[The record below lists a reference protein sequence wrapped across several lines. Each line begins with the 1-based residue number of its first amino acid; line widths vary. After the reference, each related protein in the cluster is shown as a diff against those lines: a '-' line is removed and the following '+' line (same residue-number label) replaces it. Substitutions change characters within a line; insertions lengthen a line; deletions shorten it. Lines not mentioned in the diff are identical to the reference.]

1 MSRVITYIDAI
12 TEALD
17 QEMARDERVFLIGE
31 DIGLYGGVFKA
42 TKGLQKKYGEYRV
55 IDSPISE
62 NLIVGA
68 GVGSALAGMRPV
80 PEIQF
85 ADFVTPA
92 MDQIIQQA
100 AKIRYRTGG
109 AWSVPLVVRICCG
122 GDVGG
127 GLYHS
132 QMNEAW
138 FVHCPGLKV
147 VIPSN
152 PYDAKGLLL
161 AAIRDPDPVLYFEHK
176 RLYRSVKAE
185 VPEGDYTVPI
195 GPAEVKRSGRDM
207 TVVAYGLMLVWA
219 MEASEKLEKEGI
231 SCEVIDLRTLL
242 PIDKPTVLESVKRTG
257 KALLVQEAPKTAG
270 VMAEISAIITEEAFD
285 YLDAPVMRLAGLDVP
300 PIPFAPP
307 YEKFY
312 LPTADRI
319 MKKARQ
325 LKAY

>member
-1 MSRVITYIDAI
+1 MGRVITYIDAI

-62 NLIVGA
+62 NLIVGS
-68 GVGSALAGMRPV
+68 GVGAALAGMRPV

-85 ADFVTPA
+85 ADFVSPA

-147 VIPSN
+147 VMPSN

-176 RLYRSVKAE
+176 RLYRSLKAE

-195 GPAEVKRSGRDM
+195 GPAEVKKTGKDM
-207 TVVAYGLMLVWA
+207 TIVAYALMLVWA
-219 MEASEKLEKEGI
+219 MEAAEKLEKEGI
-231 SCEVIDLRTLL
+231 SCEVIDMKTLL
-242 PIDKPTVLESVKRTG
+242 PIDKQTILESVKKTG
-257 KALLVQEAPKTAG
+257 KALLLQEAPKTAG
-270 VMAEISAIITEEAFD
+270 VMAEISAIITEEVFD

-312 LPTADRI
+312 LPTVDRI

>member
-1 MSRVITYIDAI
+1 MGRVITFIDAI

-17 QEMARDERVFLIGE
+17 QEMARDERVYLIGE

-68 GVGSALAGMRPV
+68 GIGSALVGMRPV

-85 ADFVTPA
+85 ADFVSPA
-92 MDQIIQQA
+92 MDQIVQQA

-132 QMNEAW
+132 QINEAW

-147 VIPSN
+147 VMPSN
-152 PYDAKGLLL
+152 PHDAKGLLL

-176 RLYRSVKAE
+176 RLYRSVKGE
-185 VPEGDYTVPI
+185 VPEGDYTVSI
-195 GPAEVKRSGRDM
+195 GPAEVKKTGKDM
-207 TVVAYGLMLVWA
+207 TIVAYALMLVWA
-219 MEASEKLEKEGI
+219 MEAAEKLEKEGI
-231 SCEVIDLRTLL
+231 SCEVIDMKTLL
-242 PIDKPTVLESVKRTG
+242 PIDKQTILESVKKTG
-257 KALLVQEAPKTAG
+257 KALLLQEAPKTAG
-270 VMAEISAIITEEAFD
+270 VMAEISAIITEEVFD

-312 LPTADRI
+312 LPTVDRI

>member
-1 MSRVITYIDAI
+1 MGRVITFIDAI

-17 QEMARDERVFLIGE
+17 QEMARDERVYLIGE

-68 GVGSALAGMRPV
+68 GIGSALVGMRPV

-85 ADFVTPA
+85 ADFVSPA
-92 MDQIIQQA
+92 MDQIVQQA

-132 QMNEAW
+132 QINEAW

-147 VIPSN
+147 VMPSN
-152 PYDAKGLLL
+152 PHDAKGLLL

-176 RLYRSVKAE
+176 RLYRSVKGE

-195 GPAEVKRSGRDM
+195 GPAEVKKTGKDM
-207 TVVAYGLMLVWA
+207 TIVAYALMLVWA
-219 MEASEKLEKEGI
+219 MEAAEKLEKEGI
-231 SCEVIDLRTLL
+231 FCEVIDMKTLL
-242 PIDKPTVLESVKRTG
+242 PIDKQTILESVKKTG
-257 KALLVQEAPKTAG
+257 KALLLQEAPKTAG
-270 VMAEISAIITEEAFD
+270 VMAEISAIITEEVFD

-312 LPTADRI
+312 LPTVDRI

>member
-1 MSRVITYIDAI
+1 MGRVITFIDAI

-17 QEMARDERVFLIGE
+17 QEMARDERVYLIGE

-68 GVGSALAGMRPV
+68 GIGSALVGMRPV

-85 ADFVTPA
+85 ADFVSPA
-92 MDQIIQQA
+92 MDQIVQQA

-132 QMNEAW
+132 QINEAW

-147 VIPSN
+147 VMPSN

-176 RLYRSVKAE
+176 RLYRSVKGE
-185 VPEGDYTVPI
+185 VPEGDYAVPI
-195 GPAEVKRSGRDM
+195 GPAEVKKTGKDM
-207 TVVAYGLMLVWA
+207 TIVAYALMLVWA
-219 MEASEKLEKEGI
+219 MEAAEKLEKEGI
-231 SCEVIDLRTLL
+231 SCEVIDMKTLL
-242 PIDKPTVLESVKRTG
+242 PIDKKTILESVKKTG
-257 KALLVQEAPKTAG
+257 KALLLQEAPKTAG

-312 LPTADRI
+312 LPTVDRI
-319 MKKARQ
+319 MKKVRQ

>member
-1 MSRVITYIDAI
+1 MGRVITFIDAI

-17 QEMARDERVFLIGE
+17 QEMARDERVYLIGE

-68 GVGSALAGMRPV
+68 GIGSALVGMRPV

-85 ADFVTPA
+85 ADFVSPA
-92 MDQIIQQA
+92 MDQIVQQA

-132 QMNEAW
+132 QINEAW

-147 VIPSN
+147 VMPSN

-176 RLYRSVKAE
+176 RLYRSVKGD

-195 GPAEVKRSGRDM
+195 GPAEVKKTGRDM
-207 TVVAYGLMLVWA
+207 TIVAYALMLVWA
-219 MEASEKLEKEGI
+219 MEAAEKLEKEGI
-231 SCEVIDLRTLL
+231 SCEVIDMKTLL
-242 PIDKPTVLESVKRTG
+242 PIDKQTILESVKKTG
-257 KALLVQEAPKTAG
+257 KALLLQEAPKTAG

-312 LPTADRI
+312 LPTVDRI

>member
-1 MSRVITYIDAI
+1 MGRVITFIDAI

-17 QEMARDERVFLIGE
+17 QEMARDERVYLIGE

-68 GVGSALAGMRPV
+68 GIGSALVGMRPV

-85 ADFVTPA
+85 ADFVSPA
-92 MDQIIQQA
+92 MDQIVQQA

-132 QMNEAW
+132 QINEAW

-147 VIPSN
+147 VMPSN
-152 PYDAKGLLL
+152 PYDAKGMLL

-176 RLYRSVKAE
+176 RLYRSVKGE

-195 GPAEVKRSGRDM
+195 GPAEVKRTGKDM
-207 TVVAYGLMLVWA
+207 TIVAYALMLVWA
-219 MEASEKLEKEGI
+219 MEAAEKLEKEGI
-231 SCEVIDLRTLL
+231 SCEVIDLKTLL
-242 PIDKPTVLESVKRTG
+242 PIDKNTICESVKKTG
-257 KALLVQEAPKTAG
+257 KALLLQEAPKTAG

-312 LPTADRI
+312 LPTVDRI

>member
-1 MSRVITYIDAI
+1 MGRVITYIDAI

-17 QEMARDERVFLIGE
+17 QEMARDERVYLIGE

-68 GVGSALAGMRPV
+68 GVGSALVGMRPV

-92 MDQIIQQA
+92 MDQIVQQA
-100 AKIRYRTGG
+100 AKVRYRTGG

-132 QMNEAW
+132 QTNEAW

-147 VIPSN
+147 VMPSN

-176 RLYRSVKAE
+176 RLYRSVKGD

-195 GPAEVKRSGRDM
+195 GPAEVKRIGKDM
-207 TVVAYGLMLVWA
+207 TIVAYALMLVWA
-219 MEASEKLEKEGI
+219 MEAAEKLEKEGI
-231 SCEVIDLRTLL
+231 SCEVIDMKTLL
-242 PIDKPTVLESVKRTG
+242 PIEKKTILESVQKTG
-257 KALLVQEAPKTAG
+257 KALLLQEAPKTAG

-312 LPTADRI
+312 LPTVDRI
-319 MKKARQ
+319 MEKARQ

>member
-1 MSRVITYIDAI
+1 MGRVITYIDAI

-62 NLIVGA
+62 NLIVGS
-68 GVGSALAGMRPV
+68 GVGAALAGMRPV

-85 ADFVTPA
+85 ADFVSPA

-147 VIPSN
+147 VMPSN

-176 RLYRSVKAE
+176 RLYRSLKAE

-195 GPAEVKRSGRDM
+195 GPAEVKKTGKDM
-207 TVVAYGLMLVWA
+207 TIVAYALMLVWA
-219 MEASEKLEKEGI
+219 MEAAEKLEKEGI
-231 SCEVIDLRTLL
+231 SCEVIDMKTLL
-242 PIDKPTVLESVKRTG
+242 PIDKQTILESVKKTG
-257 KALLVQEAPKTAG
+257 KALLLQEAPKTAG
-270 VMAEISAIITEEAFD
+270 VMAEISAIITEEVFD

-312 LPTADRI
+312 LPTVDRI
-319 MKKARQ
+319 LKKARQ

>member
-1 MSRVITYIDAI
+1 MGRVITYIDAI

-68 GVGSALAGMRPV
+68 GIGSALVGMRPV

-85 ADFVTPA
+85 ADFVSPA
-92 MDQIIQQA
+92 MDQIVQQA

-147 VIPSN
+147 VMPSN
-152 PYDAKGLLL
+152 PHDAKGLLL

-176 RLYRSVKAE
+176 RLYRSVKGE

-195 GPAEVKRSGRDM
+195 GPAEVKKTGKDI
-207 TVVAYGLMLVWA
+207 TIVAYALMLVWG
-219 MEASEKLEKEGI
+219 MEAAEKLEKEGI
-231 SCEVIDLRTLL
+231 SCEVIDLKTLL
-242 PIDKPTVLESVKRTG
+242 PIDKKTILESVKKTG
-257 KALLVQEAPKTAG
+257 KALLLQEAPKTAG
-270 VMAEISAIITEEAFD
+270 VMAEISAIITEEVFD

-312 LPTADRI
+312 LPTVDRI

>member
-1 MSRVITYIDAI
+1 MGRVITYIDAI

-17 QEMARDERVFLIGE
+17 QEMARDERVYLIGE

-68 GVGSALAGMRPV
+68 GVGSALVGMRPV

-92 MDQIIQQA
+92 MDQIVQQA
-100 AKIRYRTGG
+100 AKVRYRTGG
-109 AWSVPLVVRICCG
+109 TWSVPLVVRICCG

-132 QMNEAW
+132 QTNEAW

-147 VIPSN
+147 VMPSN

-176 RLYRSVKAE
+176 RLYRSVKGE

-195 GPAEVKRSGRDM
+195 GPAEVKKTGKDM
-207 TVVAYGLMLVWA
+207 TIVAYALMLVWA
-219 MEASEKLEKEGI
+219 MEAAEKLEKEGI
-231 SCEVIDLRTLL
+231 SCEVIDMKTLL
-242 PIDKPTVLESVKRTG
+242 PIDKKTILESVQKTG
-257 KALLVQEAPKTAG
+257 KALLLQEAPKTAG

-312 LPTADRI
+312 LPTVDRI

>member
-1 MSRVITYIDAI
+1 MGRVITFIDAI

-17 QEMARDERVFLIGE
+17 QEMARDERVYLIGE

-68 GVGSALAGMRPV
+68 GIGSALVGMRPV

-85 ADFVTPA
+85 ADFVSPA
-92 MDQIIQQA
+92 MDQIVQQA

-132 QMNEAW
+132 QINEAW

-147 VIPSN
+147 VMPSN
-152 PYDAKGLLL
+152 PYDAKGMLL

-176 RLYRSVKAE
+176 RLYRSVKGE
-185 VPEGDYTVPI
+185 VPEGDFTVPI
-195 GPAEVKRSGRDM
+195 GPAEVKKTGKDM
-207 TVVAYGLMLVWA
+207 TIVAYALMLVWA
-219 MEASEKLEKEGI
+219 MEAAEKLEKEGI
-231 SCEVIDLRTLL
+231 SCEVIDMKTLL
-242 PIDKPTVLESVKRTG
+242 PIDKKTILESVKKTG
-257 KALLVQEAPKTAG
+257 KALLLQEAPKTAG

-312 LPTADRI
+312 LPTVDRI

>member
-1 MSRVITYIDAI
+1 MGRIITYIDAI

-68 GVGSALAGMRPV
+68 GVGSALVGMRPV

-85 ADFVTPA
+85 ADFVSPA
-92 MDQIIQQA
+92 MDQIVQQA
-100 AKIRYRTGG
+100 AKVRYRTGG

-147 VIPSN
+147 VMPSN

-176 RLYRSVKAE
+176 RLYRSAKGE

-195 GPAEVKRSGRDM
+195 GPAEVKKTGKDL
-207 TVVAYGLMLVWA
+207 TIVAYALMLVWA
-219 MEASEKLEKEGI
+219 MEAAEKLEKEGI
-231 SCEVIDLRTLL
+231 SCEVIDLKTLL
-242 PIDKPTVLESVKRTG
+242 PIDKQTILESVKKTG
-257 KALLVQEAPKTAG
+257 KALLLQEAPKTAG
-270 VMAEISAIITEEAFD
+270 VMAEISAIITEEVFD

-312 LPTADRI
+312 LPTVDRI
-319 MKKARQ
+319 VKKARQ

>member
-1 MSRVITYIDAI
+1 MGRVITFIDAI

-17 QEMARDERVFLIGE
+17 QEMARDERVYLIGE

-62 NLIVGA
+62 NLIIGA
-68 GVGSALAGMRPV
+68 GIGSALVGMRPV

-85 ADFVTPA
+85 ADFVSPA
-92 MDQIIQQA
+92 MDQIVQQA

-132 QMNEAW
+132 QINEAW

-147 VIPSN
+147 VMPSN
-152 PYDAKGLLL
+152 PYDAKGMLL

-176 RLYRSVKAE
+176 RLYRSIKGE

-195 GPAEVKRSGRDM
+195 GPAEVKKTGKDM
-207 TVVAYGLMLVWA
+207 TIVAYGLMLVWG
-219 MEASEKLEKEGI
+219 MEAAEKLEKEGI
-231 SCEVIDLRTLL
+231 SCEVIDMKTLL
-242 PIDKPTVLESVKRTG
+242 PIDKQTILESVKKTG
-257 KALLVQEAPKTAG
+257 KALLLQEAPKTAG

-312 LPTADRI
+312 LPTVDRI

>member
-1 MSRVITYIDAI
+1 MGRVITYIDAI

-17 QEMARDERVFLIGE
+17 QEMARDERVYLIGE

-68 GVGSALAGMRPV
+68 GVGSALVGMRPV

-92 MDQIIQQA
+92 MDQIVQQA
-100 AKIRYRTGG
+100 AKVRYRTGG

-132 QMNEAW
+132 QTNEAW

-147 VIPSN
+147 VMPSN

-176 RLYRSVKAE
+176 RLYRSVKGE

-195 GPAEVKRSGRDM
+195 GPAEVKKTGKDM
-207 TVVAYGLMLVWA
+207 TIVAYALMLVWA
-219 MEASEKLEKEGI
+219 MEAAEKLEKEGI
-231 SCEVIDLRTLL
+231 SCEVIDMKTLL
-242 PIDKPTVLESVKRTG
+242 PIDKKTILESVQKTG
-257 KALLVQEAPKTAG
+257 KALLLQEAPKTAG

-312 LPTADRI
+312 LPTVDRI

>member
-1 MSRVITYIDAI
+1 MGRVITYIDAI

-55 IDSPISE
+55 IDSPMSD

-68 GVGSALAGMRPV
+68 GVGAALAGMRPV

-92 MDQIIQQA
+92 MDQVMQQA

-109 AWSVPLVVRICCG
+109 AWSVPLVIRICCG

-132 QMNEAW
+132 QTNEAW

-147 VIPSN
+147 VMPSN
-152 PYDAKGLLL
+152 PYDAKGMLL

-195 GPAEVKRSGRDM
+195 GPAEVKRTGKDM
-207 TVVAYGLMLVWA
+207 TIVAYALMLVWA
-219 MEASEKLEKEGI
+219 MEAAEKLEKEGI
-231 SCEVIDLRTLL
+231 SCEVIDLKTLL
-242 PIDKPTVLESVKRTG
+242 PIDKPTILESVKKTG

-270 VMAEISAIITEEAFD
+270 VMAEISAIITEEVFD

-312 LPTADRI
+312 LPTVDRI

>member
-1 MSRVITYIDAI
+1 MGRVITYIDAI

-62 NLIVGA
+62 NLIVGS
-68 GVGSALAGMRPV
+68 GVGAALAGMRPV

-85 ADFVTPA
+85 ADFVSPA

-147 VIPSN
+147 VMPSN

-176 RLYRSVKAE
+176 RLYRSLKAE

-195 GPAEVKRSGRDM
+195 GPAEVKKTGKDM
-207 TVVAYGLMLVWA
+207 TIAAYALMLVWA
-219 MEASEKLEKEGI
+219 MEAAEKLEKEGI
-231 SCEVIDLRTLL
+231 SCEVIDMKTLL
-242 PIDKPTVLESVKRTG
+242 PIDKQTILESVKKTG
-257 KALLVQEAPKTAG
+257 KALLLQEAPKTAG
-270 VMAEISAIITEEAFD
+270 VMAEISAIITEEVFD

-312 LPTADRI
+312 LPTVDRI
-319 MKKARQ
+319 LKKARQ

>member
-1 MSRVITYIDAI
+1 MARVITYIDAI

-62 NLIVGA
+62 NLIIGSGVGA
-68 GVGSALAGMRPV
+68 AMVGMRPV

-85 ADFVTPA
+85 ADFITPG
-92 MDQIIQQA
+92 MDQIVQQA
-100 AKIRYRTGG
+100 AKVRYRTGG
-109 AWSVPLVVRICCG
+109 AWSVPMVVRICCG

-132 QMNEAW
+132 QTNEAW
-138 FVHCPGLKV
+138 FVHCPGIKV
-147 VIPSN
+147 VMPSSA
-152 PYDAKGLLL
+152 YDAKGLLL

-176 RLYRSVKAE
+176 RLYRSVKGD

-195 GPAEVKRSGRDM
+195 GPAEVKKTGTDM
-207 TVVAYGLMLVWA
+207 TIVAYGLMLVWG
-219 MEASEKLEKEGI
+219 MEAAAKLEQEGI
-231 SCEVIDLRTLL
+231 SCEVIDMRTLL
-242 PIDKPTVLESVKRTG
+242 PIDKQTILQSVKKTG
-257 KALLVQEAPKTAG
+257 KALLLQEAPKTAG

-312 LPTADRI
+312 LPTVDRI
-319 MKKARQ
+319 IKKAKQ

>member
-1 MSRVITYIDAI
+1 MGRVITYIDAI

-68 GVGSALAGMRPV
+68 GVGAALVGMRPV

-92 MDQIIQQA
+92 MDQVMQQA

-132 QMNEAW
+132 QTNEAW

-147 VIPSN
+147 VMPSN
-152 PYDAKGLLL
+152 PYDAKGMLL

-195 GPAEVKRSGRDM
+195 GPAEVKKAGKDI
-207 TVVAYGLMLVWA
+207 TIVAYALMLVWA
-219 MEASEKLEKEGI
+219 MEAAEKLEKEGI
-231 SCEVIDLRTLL
+231 SCEVIDLKTLL
-242 PIDKPTVLESVKRTG
+242 PIDKPTILESVKKTG

-270 VMAEISAIITEEAFD
+270 VMAEISAIITEEVFD

-312 LPTADRI
+312 LPTVDRI

>member
-1 MSRVITYIDAI
+1 MGRVITYIDAI

-17 QEMARDERVFLIGE
+17 QEMARDERVYLIGE

-68 GVGSALAGMRPV
+68 GVGSALVGMRPV

-92 MDQIIQQA
+92 MDQIVQQA
-100 AKIRYRTGG
+100 AKVRYRTGG

-132 QMNEAW
+132 QTNEAW

-147 VIPSN
+147 VMPSN

-176 RLYRSVKAE
+176 RLYRSVKGE

-195 GPAEVKRSGRDM
+195 GPAEVKKTGKDM
-207 TVVAYGLMLVWA
+207 TIVAYALMLVWA
-219 MEASEKLEKEGI
+219 MEAAEKLEKEGI
-231 SCEVIDLRTLL
+231 SCEVIDMKTLL
-242 PIDKPTVLESVKRTG
+242 PIDKKTILESVQKTG
-257 KALLVQEAPKTAG
+257 KALLLQEAPKTAG

-312 LPTADRI
+312 LPTVDRI
-319 MKKARQ
+319 MKKVRQ

>member
-1 MSRVITYIDAI
+1 MGRVITFIDAI

-17 QEMARDERVFLIGE
+17 QEMARDERVYLIGE

-68 GVGSALAGMRPV
+68 GIGSALVGMRPV

-85 ADFVTPA
+85 ADFVSPA
-92 MDQIIQQA
+92 MDQIVQQA

-132 QMNEAW
+132 QINEAW

-147 VIPSN
+147 VMPSN

-176 RLYRSVKAE
+176 RLYRSVKGE

-195 GPAEVKRSGRDM
+195 GPAEVKRTGKDM
-207 TVVAYGLMLVWA
+207 TIVAYALMLVWA
-219 MEASEKLEKEGI
+219 MEAAEKLEKEGI
-231 SCEVIDLRTLL
+231 SCEVIDLKTLL
-242 PIDKPTVLESVKRTG
+242 PIDKQTILESVKKTG
-257 KALLVQEAPKTAG
+257 KALLLQEAPKTAG
-270 VMAEISAIITEEAFD
+270 VMAEISAIITEESFD

-312 LPTADRI
+312 LPTVDRI

>member
-1 MSRVITYIDAI
+1 MGRVITFIDAI

-17 QEMARDERVFLIGE
+17 QEMARDERVYLIGE

-68 GVGSALAGMRPV
+68 GIGSALVGMRPV

-85 ADFVTPA
+85 ADFVSPA
-92 MDQIIQQA
+92 MDQIVQQA

-132 QMNEAW
+132 QINEAW

-147 VIPSN
+147 VMPSS

-176 RLYRSVKAE
+176 RLYRSVKGE

-195 GPAEVKRSGRDM
+195 GPAEVKRTGKDM
-207 TVVAYGLMLVWA
+207 TIVAYALMLVWA
-219 MEASEKLEKEGI
+219 MEAAEKLEKEGI
-231 SCEVIDLRTLL
+231 SCEIIDLKTLL
-242 PIDKPTVLESVKRTG
+242 PIDKHTILESVKKTG
-257 KALLVQEAPKTAG
+257 KALLLQEAPKTAG

-312 LPTADRI
+312 LPTVDRI

>member
-1 MSRVITYIDAI
+1 MARAITYIEAI

-62 NLIVGA
+62 NLIVGS
-68 GVGSALAGMRPV
+68 GVGAALAGMRPV

-85 ADFVTPA
+85 ADFITPA
-92 MDQIIQQA
+92 MDQIVQQA
-100 AKIRYRTGG
+100 ARIRYRTGG
-109 AWSVPLVVRICCG
+109 TWNVPLVVRVCCG

-127 GLYHS
+127 GQYHS
-132 QMNEAW
+132 QTNEAW

-147 VIPSN
+147 VMPGS

-161 AAIRDPDPVLYFEHK
+161 AAIRDPDPVIYFEHK
-176 RLYRSVKAE
+176 RLYRSLKAD

-195 GPAEVKRSGRDM
+195 GPAEVKKTGKDV
-207 TVVAYGLMLVWA
+207 TIVAYALMLVRA
-219 MEASEKLEKEGI
+219 LEAAEKLEKEGI
-231 SCEVIDLRTLL
+231 SCEVVDLRTLL
-242 PIDKPTVLESVKRTG
+242 PIDKQTILESVKKTG
-257 KALLVQEAPKTAG
+257 KVLLVQEAPKTGG
-270 VMAEISAIITEEAFD
+270 VMAEISAIITEEVFD
-285 YLDAPVMRLAGLDVP
+285 YLDAPVMRLCGLDIP

-307 YEKFY
+307 YEHFY
-312 LPTADRI
+312 MPNTERI

>member
-1 MSRVITYIDAI
+1 MGRVITYIDAI

-68 GVGSALAGMRPV
+68 GIGSALVGMRPV

-147 VIPSN
+147 VMPSN

-176 RLYRSVKAE
+176 RLYRSLKAE

-195 GPAEVKRSGRDM
+195 GPAEVKKTGKDI
-207 TVVAYGLMLVWA
+207 TIVAYALMLVWG
-219 MEASEKLEKEGI
+219 MEAAEKLEKEGI
-231 SCEVIDLRTLL
+231 SCEVIDMKTLL
-242 PIDKPTVLESVKRTG
+242 PIDKKTILESVKKTG
-257 KALLVQEAPKTAG
+257 KALLLQEAPKTAG
-270 VMAEISAIITEEAFD
+270 VMAEISAIITEEVFD

-312 LPTADRI
+312 LPTVDRI

>member
-1 MSRVITYIDAI
+1 MGRVITYIDAI

-17 QEMARDERVFLIGE
+17 QEMARDERVYLIGE

-68 GVGSALAGMRPV
+68 GVGSALVGMRPV

-85 ADFVTPA
+85 ADFVSPA
-92 MDQIIQQA
+92 MDQIVQQA
-100 AKIRYRTGG
+100 AKVRYRTGG

-132 QMNEAW
+132 QTNEAW

-147 VIPSN
+147 VMPSN

-176 RLYRSVKAE
+176 RLYRSVKGD

-195 GPAEVKRSGRDM
+195 GPAEVKRIGKDM
-207 TVVAYGLMLVWA
+207 TIVAYALMLVWA
-219 MEASEKLEKEGI
+219 MEAAEKLEKEGI
-231 SCEVIDLRTLL
+231 SCEVIDMKTLL
-242 PIDKPTVLESVKRTG
+242 PIDKKTILESVQKTG
-257 KALLVQEAPKTAG
+257 KALLLQEAPKTAG

-312 LPTADRI
+312 LPTVDRI

>member
-1 MSRVITYIDAI
+1 MGRVITYIDAI

-62 NLIVGA
+62 NLIVGS
-68 GVGSALAGMRPV
+68 GVGAALAGMRPV

-85 ADFVTPA
+85 ADFVSPA

-147 VIPSN
+147 VMPSN

-176 RLYRSVKAE
+176 RLYRSVKGD

-195 GPAEVKRSGRDM
+195 GPAEVKKTGRDM
-207 TVVAYGLMLVWA
+207 TIVAYALMLVWA
-219 MEASEKLEKEGI
+219 MEAAEKLEKEGI
-231 SCEVIDLRTLL
+231 SCEVIDMKTLL
-242 PIDKPTVLESVKRTG
+242 PIDKQTILESVKKTG
-257 KALLVQEAPKTAG
+257 KALLLQEAPKTAG

-312 LPTADRI
+312 LPTVDRI